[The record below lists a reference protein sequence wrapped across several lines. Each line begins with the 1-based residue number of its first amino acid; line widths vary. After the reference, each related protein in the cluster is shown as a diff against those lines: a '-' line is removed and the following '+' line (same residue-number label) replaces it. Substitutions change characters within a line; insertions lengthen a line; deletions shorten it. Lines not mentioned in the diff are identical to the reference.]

1 MGVANRPS
9 HFSPLQTE
17 GVIMKN
23 SKTAFMKGQY
33 HYLRGEFGRSIVD
46 FSNALKSSMDAGK
59 VHVPLGLAYFKN
71 GNFPEAAVEFS
82 CALDHD
88 QTNDYLLYLRGMTFM
103 NMGNLEEAVDD
114 LNASISLN
122 GQRGFAYVA
131 RSLAF
136 RAMHW
141 DAESENDLKSALA
154 LANVEVELFIREFC
168 VTPALQRLA
177 LSLFDVDKVAWG
189 KELWEIRSSSATH

>member
-1 MGVANRPS
+1 
-9 HFSPLQTE
+9 
-17 GVIMKN
+17 
-23 SKTAFMKGQY
+23 
-33 HYLRGEFGRSIVD
+33 
-46 FSNALKSSMDAGK
+46 MDAGK
-59 VHVPLGLAYFKN
+59 IHVPLGLAFFKN
-71 GNFPEAAVEFS
+71 GNFSEAAVEFS
-82 CALDHD
+82 RALDHD
-88 QTNDYLLYLRGMTFM
+88 QTNDYLLFLRGMTFM
-103 NMGNLEEAVDD
+103 NMGNMEEAVDD

-141 DAESENDLKSALA
+141 EDESESDLKSALA
-154 LANVEVELFIREFC
+154 LADVEVELFIREFC

-177 LSLFDVDKVAWG
+177 LSLFDVGKEAWG